1 MLKVIESHG
10 FSCCSY
16 HLNDYKA
23 SEQLSAYKVY
33 TVWCESEFV
42 DDTIAFWICLC
53 GRLNRVFDKR
63 IPVQPNRCV
72 HFVRNTRA
80 HVSNAL
86 TTIQQQ
92 NSPSFCLSMCINTR
106 TGCRARIDR
115 WHIRSDQPTE
125 FRFRPIIPIGDNF
138 VCKQLPCVIIIIW
151 MIDQDDFN
159 TSSVSSFCHTARYS
173 RCARCAKYFSTYDKL
188 FVYEIFASFFSLP
201 LIYASWFFM
210 YWLIFRWR
218 LLAGG
223 IT

>member
-1 MLKVIESHG
+1 MIIKLLSNYLHTQCTRYDAKVNSSMIRLHFG
-10 FSCCSY
+10 FV
-16 HLNDYKA
+16 LG
-23 SEQLSAYKVY
+23 
-33 TVWCESEFV
+33 
-42 DDTIAFWICLC
+42 ICLC
-53 GRLNRVFDKR
+53 GRLNRVYDKR
-63 IPVQPNRCV
+63 ISM
-72 HFVRNTRA
+72 HFVRSTRA

-201 LIYASWFFM
+201 LIYASWFFSCIDWFLDGG
-210 YWLIFRWR
+210 Y
-218 LLAGG
+218 LLVVLHS
-223 IT
+223 